1 MSAIAV
7 ETVRDADARKALL
20 DDLARLRITVFREW
34 PYLYDG
40 SLDYEQRYLRDFL
53 DDPDAALIIARDGD
67 EIVGAATASAM
78 AGQDAAVR
86 RPFEQR
92 GMDISALFYF
102 GESVLL
108 ADYRGHGLGH
118 AFFDA
123 REAAALE
130 AGATAA
136 CFCGVV
142 RPADHPL
149 RPAGAREHADFWTK
163 RGYAPIEGLTAAY
176 DWQDIDQSSESPH
189 LMQFWYRAL

>member
-1 MSAIAV
+1 MSAITV
-7 ETVRDADARKALL
+7 ETVRDAEVRKTLL
-20 DDLARLRITVFREW
+20 NDLARLRITVFREW

-53 DDPDAALIIARDGD
+53 DDPDAALIIARDGE

-78 AGQDAAVR
+78 AGQDEAVR
-86 RPFEQR
+86 LPFDQH
-92 GMDISALFYF
+92 GMDLSTLFYF

-130 AGATAA
+130 AGAKAA

-149 RPAGAREHADFWTK
+149 RPAGARDHAEFWTK
-163 RGYAPIEGLTAAY
+163 RGYAPIEGLTASY
-176 DWQDIDQSSESPH
+176 NWKDVDQNSETQH
-189 LMQFWYRAL
+189 IMQFWHRVL